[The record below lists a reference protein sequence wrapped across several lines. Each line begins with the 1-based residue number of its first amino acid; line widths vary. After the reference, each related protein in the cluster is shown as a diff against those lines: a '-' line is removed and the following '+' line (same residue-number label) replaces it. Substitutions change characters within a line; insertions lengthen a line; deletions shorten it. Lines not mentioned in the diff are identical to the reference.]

1 VHICLYVINLPAIE
15 PRLQRRFEELVIE
28 HLADKDKLAAGLR
41 ALPETSGSFAAA
53 QGAWRFYH
61 NPRVS
66 LPQLIEPSLA
76 AAREASLSECD
87 QYLLAV
93 HDWSVMGYAGH
104 ESKKDRV
111 PVKTKHPIGYEMH
124 SVLALSDR
132 TGSPLATV
140 YHGLRAEQGVLSTR
154 QDKPLPVRQH
164 LNEVSLTMRH
174 LGDQKLGRPLV
185 HLIDAEAD
193 SVGHLRR
200 WNGKKELFAVRG
212 DEIRRVQW
220 QGREVKVS
228 EVCLSLEFSLT
239 REVEFDGQQARQYV
253 AETEVV
259 LHRPARQHRIQ
270 NGQHIHKSVKGKP
283 LKLRLVVSELRD
295 EQGQALARWLLWT
308 NIYGVTAQTIA
319 QWYFWRWKIETYFKL
334 LKSAG
339 HHLEQWQQ
347 TTADA
352 IARRLLVAATACI
365 VVWRLARAEGP
376 QAEPARQFL
385 VRLSGRLMKRNKKF
399 TEPALLAG
407 LWNLLAILDTLE
419 NYTVAEIKRM
429 AAFILPSFESPESG

>member
-1 VHICLYVINLPAIE
+1 MYVINLPNFE
-15 PRLQRRFEELVIE
+15 PRLQRRFEELVIQ

-41 ALPETSGSFAAA
+41 SLPETATPFTAA
-53 QGAWRFYH
+53 QGAWRFFH
-61 NPRVS
+61 NPRVN

-76 AAREASLSECD
+76 AAREASQSECD

-104 ESKKDRV
+104 KSKQDRV
-111 PVKTKHPIGYEMH
+111 PVRTKHPIGYELN
-124 SVLALSDR
+124 SVIALSDR
-132 TGSPLATV
+132 TGHPLATL
-140 YHGLRAEQGVLSTR
+140 YQGLRAKQGVLSTR
-154 QDKPLPVRQH
+154 QETPLPARQH

-174 LGDQKLGRPLV
+174 LADQKLGKALV
-185 HLIDAEAD
+185 HVIDAEAD

-200 WNGKKELFAVRG
+200 WDGKKERFVVRG
-212 DEIRRVQW
+212 DEIRCVQW

-228 EVCLSLEFSLT
+228 KVCSSLEFNFS
-239 REVEFDGQQARQYV
+239 RQVEFKGKQARQYV

-259 LHRPARQHRIQ
+259 LHRPARRHQIK
-270 NGQHIHKSVKGKP
+270 NGKHINKSVKGKP

-295 EQGQALARWLLWT
+295 EKGKMLARWLLWT
-308 NIYGVTAQTIA
+308 NLYGVTAQAIA

-339 HHLEQWQQ
+339 HHVEEWQQ
-347 TTADA
+347 TTAES
-352 IARRLLVAATACI
+352 IARRLLVAATACL
-365 VVWRLARAEGP
+365 VVWRLARAEGA
-376 QAEPARQFL
+376 QAESSRESL
-385 VRLSGRLMKRNKKF
+385 VRLSGRLIKRGKKF

-419 NYTVAEIKRM
+419 RYTAAQIKRM
-429 AAFILPSFESPESG
+429 AAFILPTFESPDSG